1 MSATTRPAPAATAN
15 RRASHEERAEQ
26 TRRVILLAACETIA
40 EVGFEKVRM
49 RMVAERAG
57 VSSALLHYH
66 FENREKL
73 FLEALTFSYE
83 HAGVEGYAA
92 EPPDELPQTWRLARV
107 IDACLPIDTELR
119 RDFLLWQE
127 LHLRAVR
134 DADSLGVARDLYGN
148 LRDWIAGVVR
158 DGQAAGEFG
167 PCDVGRLADLV
178 IALTNGYGTRILIG
192 SSATDV
198 ADARDQ
204 IWSLVTP
211 LLGVTAPFPH
221 ATHTGSPRHHG

>member
-1 MSATTRPAPAATAN
+1 MSPASRQETTTAQ
-15 RRASHEERAEQ
+15 ADRAEQ
-26 TRRVILLAACETIA
+26 TRRAILLAACDTIA

-66 FENREKL
+66 FSTREKL
-73 FLEALTFSYE
+73 FLEALAFSYE

-92 EPPDELPQTWRLARV
+92 EPPDERPHTWRLARV
-107 IDACLPIDTELR
+107 VDACLPIDTELR

-134 DADSLGVARDLYGN
+134 DADSLGVARDLYAN

-178 IALTNGYGTRILIG
+178 IALTNGFGTRILLG
-192 SSATDV
+192 SSAMDL

-204 IWSLVTP
+204 IWSVLAP
-211 LLGVTAPFPH
+211 QLGVTTPFPQD
-221 ATHTGSPRHHG
+221 ATRTATPQRG

>member
-1 MSATTRPAPAATAN
+1 VSTTAPTAG
-15 RRASHEERAEQ
+15 RRGSNEERAEQ
-26 TRRVILLAACETIA
+26 TRRAILLAACDTIA

-66 FENREKL
+66 FETREKL
-73 FLEALTFSYE
+73 FLEALAFSYE

-92 EPPDELPQTWRLARV
+92 EPPNELPHTWRLGRV
-107 IDACLPIDTELR
+107 VDACLPIDTELR

-167 PCDVGRLADLV
+167 ACDVGRLADLV
-178 IALTNGYGTRILIG
+178 IALTNGFGTRILLG
-192 SSATDV
+192 SSPSDV

-204 IWSLVTP
+204 IWSVVAP
-211 LLGVTAPFPH
+211 QLGLTTPFPLG
-221 ATHTGSPRHHG
+221 APRAVAEHRS